1 MEPDTDTPVIR
12 YLETTGR
19 CNMRCSVCVDRV
31 RNFDM
36 PDDDFQQIFRTNR
49 HLLEGQILWLDF
61 NGEPL
66 LDPRIISRIRALR
79 LLGAQPRLSTNG
91 LLLTEPM
98 IRRLAEARPSMV
110 SVSIMTLDREQY
122 REYHGADCFDVVL
135 GNLLFCKKVFDQMCV
150 NIPVQAVKLDLG
162 HAEENEAFIR
172 FFHSHGI
179 DVACHRFT
187 NRTGAVRLDLSNSI
201 PLSPR
206 GKCVGRRQ
214 NVIVLA
220 NCNVVLCCCDY
231 LGRASIGN
239 LRDYEY
245 SVERL
250 LSQSPAY
257 KEFAYNQEHD
267 ILSGICEKCGDWA
280 YFQQNAKDEYVV
292 LYNH

>member
-1 MEPDTDTPVIR
+1 MESDAPIIR
-12 YLETTGR
+12 YIETTGR
-19 CNMRCSVCVDRV
+19 CNMHCPVCVDKI

-36 PDDDFQQIFRTNR
+36 RDSDFEQIVKINS
-49 HLLEGQILWLDF
+49 HLLNGQALWLDF

-66 LDPRIISRIRALR
+66 LDPQLIRRIYMLYCC
-79 LLGAQPRLSTNG
+79 GAKPLFSTNG
-91 LLLTEPM
+91 LLLTETM
-98 IRRLAEARPSMV
+98 ARNLAEAHPAMV

-122 REYHGADCFDVVL
+122 REYHGVDCFDIVL
-135 GNLLFCKKVFDQMCV
+135 GNLLSCKKVFDQMGV

-172 FFHSHGI
+172 FFHSYGI

-187 NRTGAVRLDLSNSI
+187 NRTGDVSLDLSKSK
-201 PLSPR
+201 PLSPH

-250 LSQSPAY
+250 LSRSPAY
-257 KEFAYNQEHD
+257 KEFAYNQEHN
-267 ILSGICEKCGDWA
+267 IFSGICEKCGDWA
-280 YFQQNAKDEYVV
+280 YFQQDAKDEYVT